1 MQAKAKAIAGIPE
14 WCVIFELSRD
24 LFAMVNQHPD
34 EPTQFAEMPL
44 VFTKHGYF
52 VDADRLHKDEIDAA
66 SDNLAN
72 LDLRHARQ
80 LLGNGKIRLICS
92 GQKREE
98 LIHRLEALA

>member
-1 MQAKAKAIAGIPE
+1 MQAKAIAGRPG
-14 WCVIFELSRD
+14 WCVIFELSKD
-24 LFAMVNQHPD
+24 LFAMVNQHSD
-34 EPTQFAEMPL
+34 EPTQLAEMPL
-44 VFTKHGYF
+44 VFTRHGYF
-52 VDADRLHKDEIDAA
+52 VDADQLHKDEIDAA

-80 LLGNGKIRLICS
+80 LLENGKIRLICS